1 MVRFGPVVFS
11 FSLPNLPAAA
21 ARLVRGS
28 APEVSFMDIQESLSQ
43 ILESK
48 DEFGKLFYDQFLTQH
63 PELRRY
69 FESVDLQRQ
78 SVQLTTAMMIIE
90 RYCATPTPAVEL
102 YLQYL
107 GTKHHDLGIA
117 REEYPKWVA
126 TMCDVLKQ
134 FHGDQ
139 WDSQLESRWREAF
152 QRTIQLMFQG
162 YEQHVSV

>member
-1 MVRFGPVVFS
+1 MCS
-11 FSLPNLPAAA
+11 FFIVEPKPADAN
-21 ARLVRGS
+21 RLVRGS
-28 APEVSFMDIQESLSQ
+28 ALEASVMDIQESLGQ
-43 ILESK
+43 ILASK
-48 DEFGKLFYDQFLTQH
+48 DEFGKLFYDEFLGKH

-69 FESVDLQRQ
+69 FESVDLKRQ

-90 RYCATPTPAVEL
+90 RYCAAPTPAVEL

-117 REEYPKWVA
+117 RDEYPKWVA

-139 WDSQLESRWREAF
+139 WDSQLESLWREAF
-152 QRTIQLMFQG
+152 ERTIGLMFQG